1 MPDCSSITFACIVS
15 INHRNMTNRT
25 SSPRNVFKVVTHVIL
40 WLVVLLYPLFL
51 QSGKTDVLS
60 LLPRYIIST
69 ALLISLFYYNSLVL
83 IPRYL
88 AKRKVALYILLMLV
102 GIIVAMGINIINHYL
117 FYASDD
123 AHGWKLK
130 HQLYDAGFL
139 AIVVWGVSTASRITT
154 EWFNNEVMRK
164 EAEQKQISA
173 ELAFLKSQINPHFL
187 FNSLNNIY
195 ALCHRSN
202 DPEAAEAIAKLSGL
216 MRYMLFGSATSTVK
230 LKDEIEYLRN
240 YLDLQ
245 KMRINKDIEVSF
257 VIKGEV
263 DNFEIAPLLLIP
275 FVENAFKYGLSYVS
289 NSFVRI
295 ECTVEKSALKFCV
308 QNTVHERGKSELS
321 SGIGLENVK
330 RRLTLLYPGKHSL
343 RINDSNGIFDVELTI
358 TA

>member
-1 MPDCSSITFACIVS
+1 
-15 INHRNMTNRT
+15 MTNRT
-25 SSPRNVFKVVTHVIL
+25 SSQHNVFKIVTHAIL
-40 WLVVLLYPLFL
+40 WLVVLGYPLFL
-51 QSGKTDVLS
+51 QSGNTSVVS
-60 LLPRYIIST
+60 LLPRYVIST
-69 ALLISLFYYNSLVL
+69 ALLVSLFYYNSLVL

-88 AKRKVALYILLMLV
+88 AKRKVALYILLIIA
-102 GIIVAMGINIINHYL
+102 GIVVTMGINIVNHYI
-117 FYASDD
+117 FYSTDD
-123 AHGWKLK
+123 TLGWKLK
-130 HQLYDAGFL
+130 HQIYDAAFL
-139 AIVVWGVSTASRITT
+139 ALIVWGVSTVSRITT
-154 EWFNNEVMRK
+154 EWFSNEIMRK
-164 EAEQKQISA
+164 EAEKKQIAA

-195 ALCHRSN
+195 ALCHRSD

-245 KMRINKDIEVSF
+245 KMRINKDIEVTF
-257 VIKGEV
+257 VINGEV
-263 DNFEIAPLLLIP
+263 ENFEIAPLLLIP
-275 FVENAFKYGLSYVS
+275 FVENAFKYGLSYVA

-295 ECTVEKSALKFCV
+295 ECTVEKSELKFCV

-330 RRLTLLYPGKHSL
+330 RRLTLLYPDKHNL
-343 RINDSNGIFDVELTI
+343 RINDANAIFDVELTL

>member
-1 MPDCSSITFACIVS
+1 
-15 INHRNMTNRT
+15 MTNRA
-25 SSPRNVFKVVTHVIL
+25 SSQHTTFRIVAHVIL
-40 WLVVLLYPLFL
+40 WLVVLTYPMYL
-51 QSGKTDVLS
+51 QSGKTNVDFN
-60 LLPRYIIST
+60 LPRYLIST
-69 ALLISLFYYNSLVL
+69 ALLVALFYFNSLIL

-88 AKRKVALYILLMLV
+88 AKRKVVLYVLL
-102 GIIVAMGINIINHYL
+102 IVAAIVVVTGTNIANHYL
-117 FYASDD
+117 FNSTGET
-123 AHGWKLK
+123 HTWKLK
-130 HQLYDAGFL
+130 HQIYDLVFL
-139 AIVVWGVSTASRITT
+139 SLIVWGVSTVSRITT
-154 EWFNNEVMRK
+154 EWFNNEIMRK
-164 EAEQKQISA
+164 EAEQKQVSA

-257 VIKGEV
+257 VINGEV

-289 NSFVRI
+289 DSFVRI

-330 RRLTLLYPGKHSL
+330 RRLTLLYPDKHSL

>member
-1 MPDCSSITFACIVS
+1 
-15 INHRNMTNRT
+15 MTNRT
-25 SSPRNVFKVVTHVIL
+25 SSRQRVFRIATHIVL
-40 WLVVLLYPLFL
+40 WLVVLAYPLFL
-51 QSGKTDVLS
+51 QSEKNNVLS
-60 LLPRYIIST
+60 SLPRYVIST
-69 ALLISLFYYNSLVL
+69 CLLVSLFYFNSLVL

-88 AKRKVALYILLMLV
+88 AKRKVALYILLIV
-102 GIIVAMGINIINHYL
+102 GAIVVISTINIANHYF
-117 FYASDD
+117 FYSAGDIHD
-123 AHGWKLK
+123 WKLK
-130 HQLYDAGFL
+130 HRIYDLLFL
-139 AIVVWGVSTASRITT
+139 SLIVWGVSTVSRITT
-154 EWFNNEVMRK
+154 EWFNNELMRK
-164 EAEQKQISA
+164 EAEKKQISA

-230 LKDEIEYLRN
+230 LKDEIEYLQN

-245 KMRINKDIEVSF
+245 KMRINKDIEVTF
-257 VIKGEV
+257 VIKGEIA
-263 DNFEIAPLLLIP
+263 NFEIAPLLLIP

-295 ECTVEKSALKFCV
+295 ECIVEKSELKFRV

-330 RRLTLLYPGKHSL
+330 RRLTLLYPGKHKL
-343 RINDSNGIFDVELTI
+343 QINDVKSIFDVELTLS
-358 TA
+358 A